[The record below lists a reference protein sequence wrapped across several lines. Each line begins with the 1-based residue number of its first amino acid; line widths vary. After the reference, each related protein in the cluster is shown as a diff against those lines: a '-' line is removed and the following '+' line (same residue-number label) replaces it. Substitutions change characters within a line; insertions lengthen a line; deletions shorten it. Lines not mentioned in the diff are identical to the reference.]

1 MLLLSRVAKLRP
13 GQEPFIPDL
22 QMLTAFITN
31 LRDVLDSQTLRR
43 EFKVDGQEVFQ
54 TLLLTDHT
62 GAAGRPRYA
71 NSGCL
76 INCDKKIWKI
86 LPLCY
91 KHVIAMSSCKI

>member
-13 GQEPFIPDL
+13 GQEPFIRDL

-43 EFKVDGQEVFQ
+43 EFKVDGQEVSQ
-54 TLLLTDHT
+54 TLLSTDHT

-71 NSGCL
+71 L
-76 INCDKKIWKI
+76 M
-86 LPLCY
+86 L
-91 KHVIAMSSCKI
+91 